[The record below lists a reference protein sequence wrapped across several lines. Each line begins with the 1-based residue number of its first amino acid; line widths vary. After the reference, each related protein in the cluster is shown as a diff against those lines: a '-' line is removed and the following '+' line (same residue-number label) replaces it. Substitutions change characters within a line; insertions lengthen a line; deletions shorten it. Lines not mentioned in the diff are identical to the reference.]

1 LTTSGATPKARRENP
16 KRGLILVVAIV
27 LAAVGLAGLV
37 SALRYPSDKTPEG
50 AYLRVAKSVNQG
62 RARDFFAYIETE
74 AQHAAYTIHDYRK
87 KARDLVLAA
96 YPEPD
101 RSEISRKYEALAA
114 APDGADVFA
123 LYSEERGFLTL
134 LRRDVSGIA
143 KVDVSGERATIE
155 TARGT
160 RYAFRKR
167 ENGIW
172 GLTLFTAVLVSEAEK
187 AARDL
192 SVIEKAA
199 SDYERAR
206 PKKE

>member
-1 LTTSGATPKARRENP
+1 MVAALGVAA
-16 KRGLILVVAIV
+16 LISV
-27 LAAVGLAGLV
+27 
-37 SALRYPSDKTPEG
+37 LRYPSDKTPEG
-50 AYLRVAKSVNQG
+50 AYLRIAKSVNQG
-62 RARDFFAYIETE
+62 RPRDFFAYVETE
-74 AQHAAYTIHDYRK
+74 AQHAAYTIRDYRK
-87 KARDLVLAA
+87 KARARVLAA
-96 YPEPD
+96 YPEPE
-101 RSEISRKYEALAA
+101 RSDLSRKYEALAA

-123 LYSEERGFLTL
+123 IYSEERGFLTL

-143 KVDVSGERATIE
+143 KVDVSGERATVE
-155 TARGT
+155 TVRGT

-192 SVIEKAA
+192 SIIENAA
-199 SDYERAR
+199 ADYERAR

>member
-1 LTTSGATPKARRENP
+1 MTTSGATPKARRENP